1 MLRDPV
7 CDKRIHR
14 NHAHAHIEYEHIVYY
29 LCCPLCQAA
38 FEAAPEQYARPE
50 LGERAGDP
58 ERRASH
64 QQRIGR

>member
-7 CDKRIHR
+7 CGKRIHR
-14 NHAHAHIEYEHIVYY
+14 NHAHAHVEYERVIYY

-50 LGERAGDP
+50 LGEKARAATSRVPD
-58 ERRASH
+58 RLRVH
-64 QQRIGR
+64 R